1 MPTKNQSNILLLR
14 IVSIFALVVACG
26 ILLAVVMGKSEQG
39 IAPIALMLLVAGLAL
54 SVVASAKAKAA
65 PREE

>member
-1 MPTKNQSNILLLR
+1 MPTKNQPNILLLR

-39 IAPIALMLLVAGLAL
+39 IAPIALMLLVAGFAL